1 MTSSRKPL
9 RDLGL
14 ALACFVA
21 TLAVTLAIVAGVKN
35 GVLPDNRLT
44 VGVLMLLIFAGIAG
58 ILFYV
63 RRHWASF
70 VWAASEVVE
79 SARALTGTWRP
90 TAVRRVS
97 RLDSLGWCQA
107 WFGNTQDIHKGGSA
121 IEAFLP
127 SLDM

>member
-1 MTSSRKPL
+1 VIWGWLLPVL
-9 RDLGL
+9 L
-14 ALACFVA
+14 A

-44 VGVLMLLIFAGIAG
+44 VGVLILLIFAGIAG

-70 VWAASEVVE
+70 VWTAPEVVE
-79 SARALTGTWRP
+79 SARASTGTWRP

>member
-1 MTSSRKPL
+1 MIWGWLLPVL
-9 RDLGL
+9 L
-14 ALACFVA
+14 A

-44 VGVLMLLIFAGIAG
+44 VGVLILLIFAGIAG

-79 SARALTGTWRP
+79 SARALTGTWRQ

-97 RLDSLGWCQA
+97 RLDSLRWCQA
-107 WFGNTQDIHKGGSA
+107 WIGHTQDIHKGGSA

>member
-1 MTSSRKPL
+1 M
-9 RDLGL
+9 L
-14 ALACFVA
+14 AGICFAA
-21 TLAVTLAIVAGVKN
+21 TLEATLGVVGVKN

-44 VGVLMLLIFAGIAG
+44 VGGLMLLIFAGIAG